1 MAEKRNA
8 YHIEEAMD
16 KLMGSDK
23 KKWATMDPEE
33 RMAAAAIAFTQ
44 ICAGQGEG
52 DTIREARSNQY
63 DPYSKASVTVGKTSS
78 LPVHMRYPQEE
89 LKTPFVPAHLRYL
102 QEIKIPS
109 LPVHLR
115 YLQEEF
121 KTPPLPVYLRHPQEE
136 LKTSSLPVHPKHPQE
151 ELIASETGSDTSQI
165 ARKPVMKRKV
175 LRRKPDGEVL
185 VTDESVISESGS
197 AIENEME
204 LWDLRRRL
212 MNLQPCQEDESDAKD
227 VDDSGKFYPQH
238 SYHDISQEE
247 QEIIC
252 YLQREAMESPAYE
265 QDLIVSNRPKS
276 FILPKLDQVGRNR
289 GKVDRVARY
298 FEYKKDWDSMRLP
311 GEDQRK
317 DLRWGVREQMIC
329 RAESQ
334 PKPQHIYV
342 PNNYL
347 VPTMKKR
354 SALRWGVRC
363 DLANGVMPRKVP
375 SPVSPS

>member
-1 MAEKRNA
+1 MAEKRHA
-8 YHIEEAMD
+8 YNIEAAME
-16 KLMGSDK
+16 KLMGPDK
-23 KKWATMDPEE
+23 QKWAAMDPEE

-63 DPYSKASVTVGKTSS
+63 DPYSKASVTLSK
-78 LPVHMRYPQEE
+78 
-89 LKTPFVPAHLRYL
+89 A
-102 QEIKIPS
+102 PS

-115 YLQEEF
+115 CAQED
-121 KTPPLPVYLRHPQEE
+121 
-136 LKTSSLPVHPKHPQE
+136 
-151 ELIASETGSDTSQI
+151 LIVSETDSDTSQI

-175 LRRKPDGEVL
+175 LRRKPDGEVV
-185 VTDESVISESGS
+185 VTDESVVSDSGS
-197 AIENEME
+197 SIENDME
-204 LWDLRRRL
+204 LWDLRRKL
-212 MNLQPCQEDESDAKD
+212 MNLQPCQ
-227 VDDSGKFYPQH
+227 DDSEAEAEAEGMDSSEKFYPQH

-247 QEIIC
+247 EEEIIC
-252 YLQREAMESPAYE
+252 YLQREAMEPPGYK

-276 FILPKLDQVGRNR
+276 FILPKMDQLGRNR
-289 GKVDRVARY
+289 GKIDRVARY
-298 FEYKKDWDSMRLP
+298 FEYKRDWDSMRFP

-329 RAESQ
+329 RPEPQ

-363 DLANGVMPRKVP
+363 DLANGIMPRMLP

>member
-8 YHIEEAMD
+8 YKIEEAMK
-16 KLMGSDK
+16 KLMGPDK
-23 KKWATMDPEE
+23 QKWASMDPEE

-52 DTIREARSNQY
+52 DAAREARENQY
-63 DPYSKASVTVGKTSS
+63 DPYSKASVTLGK
-78 LPVHMRYPQEE
+78 
-89 LKTPFVPAHLRYL
+89 A
-102 QEIKIPS
+102 PS
-109 LPVHLR
+109 LPMHLR
-115 YLQEEF
+115 CAQDL
-121 KTPPLPVYLRHPQEE
+121 TV
-136 LKTSSLPVHPKHPQE
+136 
-151 ELIASETGSDTSQI
+151 SETGADTSQI

-185 VTDESVISESGS
+185 ITDESVVSDSGS
-197 AIENEME
+197 STENDME

-212 MNLQPCQEDESDAKD
+212 MNLQACQEDSEAEAEAEGMESSVKL
-227 VDDSGKFYPQH
+227 YTQH

-247 QEIIC
+247 EEEIIC
-252 YLQREAMESPAYE
+252 YLQREAIEPPVFE
-265 QDLIVSNRPKS
+265 QDLIVSNQPKS
-276 FILPKLDQVGRNR
+276 FILPKMDQLSRNR
-289 GKVDRVARY
+289 GKIDRVARY
-298 FEYKKDWDSMRLP
+298 FEYKRDWDSMKFP

-329 RAESQ
+329 RSEPQ

-354 SALRWGVRC
+354 SALRWSVRC
-363 DLANGVMPRKVP
+363 DLANGIMPRKLP
-375 SPVSPS
+375 SPVSPSQSFTS